1 VNRSTTDRWC
11 YAISAIYR
19 RIRVETAAVSQ
30 SGLRYGDSLPIP
42 FIALLEIA
50 SVSRYVQPETAER

>member
-50 SVSRYVQPETAER
+50 SVSRSPSE